1 MAGEAVSNAQGTT
14 LMTPAIQIFAESID
28 DTETTRALPCEF
40 VQTIAPER
48 LHFRD
53 GFFQSTID
61 FALWAVATT
70 CNQTEEEGSFSPEA
84 ELIGLTARPLV
95 FSEVLV
101 DEARK
106 ALTRQSE
113 NLESDDEWA
122 NRLGAELGSFQD

>member
-1 MAGEAVSNAQGTT
+1 MSS
-14 LMTPAIQIFAESID
+14 PAMQIFAENID
-28 DTETTRALPCEF
+28 DTETTRALPSEF

-48 LHFRD
+48 LHFRN

-70 CNQTEEEGSFSPEA
+70 CNPTEERSFSPEA
-84 ELIGLTARPLV
+84 ELMALTARPLV

-101 DEARK
+101 DDARK
-106 ALTRQSE
+106 ALARQSE

-122 NRLGAELGSFQD
+122 TRLGAELGSFQD